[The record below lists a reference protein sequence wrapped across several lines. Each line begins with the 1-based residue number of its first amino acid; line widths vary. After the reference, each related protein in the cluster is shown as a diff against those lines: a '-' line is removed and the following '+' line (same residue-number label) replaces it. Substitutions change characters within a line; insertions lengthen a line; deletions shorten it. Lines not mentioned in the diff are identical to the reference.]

1 MLRLIRGGE
10 DTFLELKVKLSNSE
24 RIAQEIVALANTGG
38 GIIVFGV
45 NDQLRVEGIE
55 DGENVQDELVRIC
68 REDIVPP
75 LIPFI
80 DRIAF
85 DNGRRI
91 VALDIDGNGVVEAT
105 NNPDAS
111 DYRLT
116 YPGKGTLI
124 HSAAWRLR
132 PNYNGEYDHHIA
144 AAAATHNVSTQLVR
158 AVIQVESDFDSL
170 ARSSKGAQGL
180 MQLMPDT
187 ARQLGVSNAF
197 DPRQNIFAGVRYLRI
212 LLDMFQG
219 DVSLAT
225 AAYNGGATNVQ
236 RYGGVPPFKETRN
249 YVAKIQSLLSG
260 LGVPMAASAASAQM
274 VSYAPGENPFGL
286 KAPAVAATAGAVKR
300 TGKLTPARPKT
311 YYRWKDAS
319 GVTHVAQEPP
329 AEGVVYSTIRALD

>member
-1 MLRLIRGGE
+1 M
-10 DTFLELKVKLSNSE
+10 DTPSE
-24 RIAQEIVALANTGG
+24 RRQGDRRSGLDRRTGERAG
-38 GIIVFGV
+38 
-45 NDQLRVEGIE
+45 
-55 DGENVQDELVRIC
+55 
-68 REDIVPP
+68 P
-75 LIPFI
+75 
-80 DRIAF
+80 
-85 DNGRRI
+85 GRRRGDRRSHAGFAAAGAMA
-91 VALDIDGNGVVEAT
+91 VAVAFSAVPDAEAQIYTRKNEHGVIEAT
-105 NNPDAS
+105 NVPAERG
-111 DYRLT
+111 YQLT

-144 AAAATHNVSTQLVR
+144 AAASTHHVSTQLVR
-158 AVIQVESDFDSL
+158 AVIQVESDFDAL

-187 ARQLGVSNAF
+187 ARELGVSNAF

-212 LLDMFQG
+212 LLDMFRG

-225 AAYNGGATNVQ
+225 AAYNGGASNVQ
-236 RYGGVPPFKETRN
+236 RYGGIPPFKETRN

-260 LGVPMAASAASAQM
+260 LGAPMTTAASAQM
-274 VSYAPGENPFGL
+274 ISYAPGDNPFGV
-286 KAPAVAATAGAVKR
+286 KAPAVASKAAAKR

-319 GVTHVAQEPP
+319 GVMHVAQEPP

>member
-1 MLRLIRGGE
+1 M
-10 DTFLELKVKLSNSE
+10 DQPSE
-24 RIAQEIVALANTGG
+24 RRQGDRRSGL
-38 GIIVFGV
+38 
-45 NDQLRVEGIE
+45 DRRQ
-55 DGENVQDELVRIC
+55 GERAG
-68 REDIVPP
+68 P
-75 LIPFI
+75 
-80 DRIAF
+80 
-85 DNGRRI
+85 GRRQGDRRHHAGFAAASAMA
-91 VALDIDGNGVVEAT
+91 VAVAFVAVPDADAQIYTRKNEHGVIEAT
-105 NNPDAS
+105 NVPAERG
-111 DYRLT
+111 YQLT

-144 AAAATHNVSTQLVR
+144 AAAATHGVSTQLVR

-219 DVSLAT
+219 DVALAT
-225 AAYNGGATNVQ
+225 AAYNGGASNVQ
-236 RYGGVPPFKETRN
+236 RYNGIPPFKETRN
-249 YVAKIQSLLSG
+249 YVAKIQSLLTG
-260 LGVPMAASAASAQM
+260 LGAPMVTGASAQM
-274 VSYAPGENPFGL
+274 TSYAPGDNPFGL
-286 KAPAVAATAGAVKR
+286 KSPAVAATASVSKR
-300 TGKLTPARPKT
+300 PAKLTPARPKT

>member
-1 MLRLIRGGE
+1 M
-10 DTFLELKVKLSNSE
+10 DQPSE
-24 RIAQEIVALANTGG
+24 RRHGDRRSGLDRRN
-38 GIIVFGV
+38 
-45 NDQLRVEGIE
+45 
-55 DGENVQDELVRIC
+55 GERAG
-68 REDIVPP
+68 P
-75 LIPFI
+75 
-80 DRIAF
+80 
-85 DNGRRI
+85 GRRRGDRRHHAGFAAASAMA
-91 VALDIDGNGVVEAT
+91 VAVAFVAVPDADAQIYTRKNEHGVIEAT
-105 NNPDAS
+105 NVPAERG
-111 DYRLT
+111 YQLT

-219 DVSLAT
+219 DVALAT

-236 RYGGVPPFKETRN
+236 RYGGIPPFKETRN

-260 LGVPMAASAASAQM
+260 LGAPMAATGASAQM
-274 VSYAPGENPFGL
+274 VSYAPGENPFGI
-286 KAPAVAATAGAVKR
+286 KAPAVASTAGAVKR

>member
-1 MLRLIRGGE
+1 M
-10 DTFLELKVKLSNSE
+10 DTPSE
-24 RIAQEIVALANTGG
+24 RRQGDRRSGLDRRTGERAG
-38 GIIVFGV
+38 
-45 NDQLRVEGIE
+45 
-55 DGENVQDELVRIC
+55 
-68 REDIVPP
+68 P
-75 LIPFI
+75 
-80 DRIAF
+80 
-85 DNGRRI
+85 GRRRGDRRSHAGFAAAGAMA
-91 VALDIDGNGVVEAT
+91 VAVAFSGVPDAEAQIYTRKNEHGVIEAT
-105 NNPDAS
+105 NVPAERG
-111 DYRLT
+111 YQLT

-144 AAAATHNVSTQLVR
+144 AAAATHHVSTQLVR
-158 AVIQVESDFDSL
+158 AVIQVESDFDAL

-187 ARQLGVSNAF
+187 ARELGVSNAF

-212 LLDMFQG
+212 LLDMFRG

-225 AAYNGGATNVQ
+225 AAYNGGASNVQ
-236 RYGGVPPFKETRN
+236 RYGGIPPFKETRN

-260 LGVPMAASAASAQM
+260 LGAPMVAAASAQM
-274 VSYAPGENPFGL
+274 ISYAPGDNPFGV
-286 KAPAVAATAGAVKR
+286 KAPAVASTAAAKR

-319 GVTHVAQEPP
+319 GVMHVAQEPP

>member
-1 MLRLIRGGE
+1 MAVAFVSVP
-10 DTFLELKVKLSNSE
+10 DAD
-24 RIAQEIVALANTGG
+24 AQIYTRKNEH
-38 GIIVFGV
+38 GV
-45 NDQLRVEGIE
+45 I
-55 DGENVQDELVRIC
+55 
-68 REDIVPP
+68 
-75 LIPFI
+75 
-80 DRIAF
+80 
-85 DNGRRI
+85 
-91 VALDIDGNGVVEAT
+91 EAT
-105 NNPDAS
+105 NIPAERG
-111 DYRLT
+111 YQLT

-144 AAAATHNVSTQLVR
+144 AAASLHNVSTQLVR

-212 LLDMFQG
+212 LLDMFSG
-219 DVSLAT
+219 DVALAT

-236 RYGGVPPFKETRN
+236 RYNGVPPFKETRN

-260 LGVPMAASAASAQM
+260 LAVPMATSASPSM
-274 VSYAPGENPFGL
+274 TSYAPSDNPFGV
-286 KAPAVAATAGAVKR
+286 KAVAAATSATATKR
-300 TGKLTPARPKT
+300 PGKLTPARPHT

-319 GVTHVAQEPP
+319 GVTHVGQEPP
-329 AEGVVYSTIRALD
+329 AEGVAYATIRALD

>member
-1 MLRLIRGGE
+1 MAVAVAFSAVPDAE
-10 DTFLELKVKLSNSE
+10 
-24 RIAQEIVALANTGG
+24 AQIYTRKNEH
-38 GIIVFGV
+38 GV
-45 NDQLRVEGIE
+45 I
-55 DGENVQDELVRIC
+55 
-68 REDIVPP
+68 
-75 LIPFI
+75 
-80 DRIAF
+80 
-85 DNGRRI
+85 
-91 VALDIDGNGVVEAT
+91 EAT
-105 NNPDAS
+105 NVPAERG
-111 DYRLT
+111 YQLT

-144 AAAATHNVSTQLVR
+144 AAASTHHVSTQLVR
-158 AVIQVESDFDSL
+158 AVIQVESDFDAL

-187 ARQLGVSNAF
+187 ARELGVSNAF

-212 LLDMFQG
+212 LLDMFRG

-225 AAYNGGATNVQ
+225 AAYNGGASNVQ
-236 RYGGVPPFKETRN
+236 RYGGIPPFKETRN

-260 LGVPMAASAASAQM
+260 LGAPMTTAASAQM
-274 VSYAPGENPFGL
+274 ISYAPGDNPFGV
-286 KAPAVAATAGAVKR
+286 KAPAVASKAAAKR

-319 GVTHVAQEPP
+319 GVMHVAQEPP

>member
-1 MLRLIRGGE
+1 MTMDQPSDRRQGDRRSGKDRRTGE
-10 DTFLELKVKLSNSE
+10 
-24 RIAQEIVALANTGG
+24 RAG
-38 GIIVFGV
+38 
-45 NDQLRVEGIE
+45 
-55 DGENVQDELVRIC
+55 
-68 REDIVPP
+68 P
-75 LIPFI
+75 
-80 DRIAF
+80 
-85 DNGRRI
+85 GRRRGDRRSAGFAAASA
-91 VALDIDGNGVVEAT
+91 VAVAMAFISVPDADAQIYTRKNEHGVIEAT
-105 NNPDAS
+105 NIPAERG
-111 DYRLT
+111 YQLT

-219 DVSLAT
+219 DVALAT
-225 AAYNGGATNVQ
+225 AAYNGGASNVQ
-236 RYGGVPPFKETRN
+236 RYGGIPPFKETRN

-260 LGVPMAASAASAQM
+260 LGAPMVTGASAQM
-274 VSYAPGENPFGL
+274 VSYAPGENPFGI
-286 KAPAVAATAGAVKR
+286 KAPAAAAATAGAVKR

-329 AEGVVYSTIRALD
+329 AEGVVFSTIRALD

>member
-1 MLRLIRGGE
+1 M
-10 DTFLELKVKLSNSE
+10 DQSSE
-24 RIAQEIVALANTGG
+24 RRQGDRRSG
-38 GIIVFGV
+38 Q
-45 NDQLRVEGIE
+45 DRRH
-55 DGENVQDELVRIC
+55 GERAG
-68 REDIVPP
+68 P
-75 LIPFI
+75 
-80 DRIAF
+80 
-85 DNGRRI
+85 GRRQGDRRAGFAAASA
-91 VALDIDGNGVVEAT
+91 VAVAFAFASVPNADAQIYTRKNEHGVIEAT
-105 NNPDAS
+105 NVPAERG
-111 DYRLT
+111 YQLT

-144 AAAATHNVSTQLVR
+144 AASGLHNVSTQLVR

-212 LLDMFQG
+212 LLDMFSG

-225 AAYNGGATNVQ
+225 AAYNGGASNVQ

-260 LGVPMAASAASAQM
+260 LGAPMVTGASASM
-274 VSYAPGENPFGL
+274 TSYAPSDNPFGV
-286 KAPAVAATAGAVKR
+286 KSPAVAGAAAATKR
-300 TGKLTPARPKT
+300 PGKLTPARPHT

-319 GVTHVAQEPP
+319 GVTHVGQEPP
-329 AEGVVYSTIRALD
+329 AEGIVYATIRALD